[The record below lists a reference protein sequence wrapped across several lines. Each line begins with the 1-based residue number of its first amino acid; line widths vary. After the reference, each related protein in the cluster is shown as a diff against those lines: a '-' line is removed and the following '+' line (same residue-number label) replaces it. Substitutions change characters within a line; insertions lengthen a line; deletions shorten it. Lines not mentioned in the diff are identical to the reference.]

1 MDDENNKENKQ
12 QVNFNIDP
20 NKTPVYFTDGY
31 LISSNEFAVTFSFA
45 QAVNDGSQQNIV
57 ARVAMTL
64 PQAKSFLATLND
76 HLEKFER

>member
-1 MDDENNKENKQ
+1 MDDKKDDKQ
-12 QVNFNIDP
+12 QVNFNVDP

-31 LISSNEFAVTFSFA
+31 LISSNENAVTLSFS

-57 ARVAMTL
+57 ARVAMPL
-64 PQAKSFLATLND
+64 PQAKAFLATLND

>member
-1 MDDENNKENKQ
+1 MDDKDQ

-20 NKTPVYFTDGY
+20 NRAPVYFVDGY
-31 LISSNEFAVTFSFA
+31 LISSNENAVTLSFS
-45 QAVNDGSQQNIV
+45 QAVTDGKQQNVV

-64 PQAKSFLATLND
+64 PQAKAFLATLND

>member
-1 MDDENNKENKQ
+1 MDQKSDDQQQ

-20 NKTPVYFTDGY
+20 NKTPVYYTDGY
-31 LISSNEFAVTFSFA
+31 LVSSNENTVILSFS

-57 ARVAMTL
+57 ARVAMPL
-64 PQAKSFLATLND
+64 PQAKAFLATLND